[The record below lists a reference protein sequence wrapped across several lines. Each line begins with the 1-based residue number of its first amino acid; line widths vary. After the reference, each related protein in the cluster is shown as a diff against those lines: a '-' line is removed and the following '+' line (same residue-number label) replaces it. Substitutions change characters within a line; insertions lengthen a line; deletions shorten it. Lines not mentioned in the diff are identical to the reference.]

1 MYLWLKLIYCV
12 NDMPKKSSPSAI
24 THSDL
29 LTRRTRDRILMP
41 VALALLLV
49 VIALVTALAG
59 FAYVPVAAGII
70 AMIPL
75 VIAILELRKLITD
88 SRAIMSELSSI
99 AEKNEEVI
107 NSFSHKIREPLNNLV
122 LLGNMLSET
131 TSSPKQQE
139 LVETFTASTGS
150 MVEVV
155 NELTME
161 TAGNLTFERRGQ
173 IRFRL
178 GPIIQDTIELMKL
191 SRRHEHSLVVYDDRG
206 EGNNE
211 YTGDPII
218 LKQILIDLLTAAL
231 SGPAGKSTVKIQ
243 VREEEEREGSEKVE
257 FTLTS
262 NNPVVFI
269 GEGRQP
275 YPLAG
280 RLIRDSGG
288 YWQEAT
294 AGTGSYFVFHI
305 IMKRADSITRPA
317 AATTLVKGMSVEKD
331 RKEMKDM
338 NILLVEDNPINQ
350 RITQLMLEPLVK
362 RLEIARNGKEALDMF
377 GTSRYDLILMDVQ
390 MPVMNGLV
398 AAEKI
403 RRLEISTQGHVPI
416 IAITANAMLGDREQ
430 CLAVG
435 MDDYISKPIEPDVL
449 IEKITALI

>member
-1 MYLWLKLIYCV
+1 MTLIYCV
-12 NDMPKKSSPSAI
+12 HNMPNRSRSSAI
-24 THSDL
+24 PHSDL
-29 LTRRTRDRILMP
+29 MTRWTRNRILLP
-41 VALALLLV
+41 VAVALLLLV
-49 VIALVTALAG
+49 TGLVTALAG
-59 FAYVPVAAGII
+59 LVYVPVAAGAI
-70 AMIPL
+70 AIIPL
-75 VIAILELRKLITD
+75 VLAIAELRKLIAD
-88 SRAIMSELSSI
+88 NREILRELASI

-122 LLGNMLSET
+122 LLGNMLRET
-131 TSSPKQQE
+131 TSSPKQEE
-139 LVETFTASTGS
+139 LVETFIASTGS

-161 TAGNLTFERRGQ
+161 TAGNITFERRGE

-178 GPIIQDTIELMKL
+178 GPIIHDTIGLMKL
-191 SRRHEHSLVVYDDRG
+191 SRRHDQSVVVYDDHG
-206 EGNNE
+206 EGDKE
-211 YTGDPII
+211 YRGDPII
-218 LKQILIDLLTAAL
+218 IKQILIDLLSAAI
-231 SGPAGKSTVKIQ
+231 SGPAGKVTIKIQ
-243 VREEEEREGSEKVE
+243 ARVAGEREGSHKVE
-257 FTLTS
+257 FTLSS
-262 NNPVVFI
+262 NNQVVFI

-280 RLIRDSGG
+280 RLIRDCGG
-288 YWQEAT
+288 SWQEAT
-294 AGTGSYFVFHI
+294 SGTGSYFVFYI
-305 IMKRADSITRPA
+305 FLRRADKLTRPA
-317 AATTLVKGMSVEKD
+317 AASTLIREMETHKGH
-331 RKEMKDM
+331 KEIKEL

-403 RRLEISTQGHVPI
+403 RGLEMSSSGHVPI

-435 MDDYISKPIEPDVL
+435 MDDYISKPIEPEVL